1 VNKRTFLALAAVF
14 AAPLLCGAETWN
26 DVPIVDANCSAKV
39 KNNPDAH
46 TRNCAMQCAKSGFG
60 ILTADGT
67 YLKFDSYG
75 NDQAVAA
82 LRASQASDHL
92 RATVTGERDGDTI
105 KVKSLKM

>member
-1 VNKRTFLALAAVF
+1 MNKRTFLALAAVF
-14 AAPLLCGAETWN
+14 AAPLLCAAETWT

-67 YLKFDSYG
+67 YLKFDSNG
-75 NDQAVAA
+75 NDQALAA
-82 LRASQASDHL
+82 LRGSQASDHL